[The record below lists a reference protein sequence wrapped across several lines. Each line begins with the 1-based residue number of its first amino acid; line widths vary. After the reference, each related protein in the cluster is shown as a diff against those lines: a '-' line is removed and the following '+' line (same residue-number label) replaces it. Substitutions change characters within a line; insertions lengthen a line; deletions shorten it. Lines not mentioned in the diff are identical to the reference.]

1 MATLMEYAKIA
12 EKVYDPS
19 PGAIDGWRCSTTRAV
34 DDSSVFSGGSAL
46 SSGLQARVFEK
57 SGGTEIIVA
66 FKGTVP
72 SMASDLTADL
82 SLALNNIPTQAYEAL
97 RLTAL
102 WSAHFPR
109 ARKFL
114 VGHSLGGAIAQVVG
128 VRTGFKFVTFNAP
141 GMLEQS
147 SGIIP
152 YGMGRLVRL
161 LGGANEDA
169 GVNYRR
175 SWDLVGNFGAHI
187 GRRVELTGGRT
198 GAFRGHGIAGVI
210 EVIEARGDRNRDPLG

>member
-1 MATLMEYAKIA
+1 MATLLDYAKIA

-19 PGAIDGWRCSTTRAV
+19 PGSIPGWSCSNTRAV
-34 DDSSVFSGGSAL
+34 NDQSVFSGGSAL

-57 SGGTEIIVA
+57 SGGSEIVIA
-66 FKGTVP
+66 YKGTVP
-72 SMASDLTADL
+72 SMASDLHADAQ
-82 SLALNNIPTQAYEAL
+82 LAVNHIPVQAYEAL
-97 RLTAL
+97 RLTNL
-102 WSAHFPR
+102 WAAHFPR
-109 ARKFL
+109 AKRTL

-161 LGGANEDA
+161 LGGGNEDA

-198 GAFRGHGIAGVI
+198 GVFQGHGIAGVI
-210 EVIEARGDRNRDPLG
+210 EVIESRGDKNRDPLG